1 MTNKKNNQKLLMITL
16 LFSLMISLN
25 GCSLAKKDAGND
37 AKDTLIGAFITDDC
51 LDLFDMDTYLND
63 NASTIF
69 RNQNTTV
76 NNSGE
81 YISPLY
87 ATIDRR
93 NHRDPTYWKISFD
106 GISGLNLLAPVQTEK
121 DGTLCLTIKSSD
133 GICDI
138 SSNLHELDNGSETTL
153 AGTIYMTPQA
163 AVKNSAYYVNPVYQS
178 ADGKIYAVPGSGISA
193 DSFSEEGQV
202 MSTSFSDQTNTA
214 KAGQTRTEKSSVT
227 IRFASMFEPV
237 KITLVQMDKENKVV
251 KQEVFIPGN
260 LPEEL
265 TAEKDTAY
273 FLIKTE
279 KKTPDGTT
287 VIARSIYEQKASE
300 EEDPLETF
308 FAADNGIIAKQ
319 HTVVT
324 WKK

>member
-25 GCSLAKKDAGND
+25 SCSLAKKDAGND
-37 AKDTLIGAFITDDC
+37 AKDTLIGAFITDDY
-51 LDLFDMDTYLND
+51 LDLFDMDTYLNE

-81 YISPLY
+81 YINPLY

-93 NHRDPTYWKISFD
+93 NHRDPAYWEISFD
-106 GISGLNLLAPVQTEK
+106 GISGLNLLAPVCEDSVPCFST
-121 DGTLCLTIKSSD
+121 KSSD

-138 SSNLHELDNGSETTL
+138 KSDLHESDNGRETTL
-153 AGTIYMTPQA
+153 SGTVYTVPRA
-163 AVKNSAYYVNPVYQS
+163 SADGSAYYVNPVYQT
-178 ADGKIYAVPGSGISA
+178 ADGKIYAVPGSGISTA
-193 DSFSEEGQV
+193 SASEEGET
-202 MSTSFSDQTNTA
+202 MSTSFSDQSNTTEP
-214 KAGQTRTEKSSVT
+214 GRTRTEKSTVT
-227 IRFASMFEPV
+227 IQFASMFKPV

-300 EEDPLETF
+300 EENPLETF
-308 FAADNGIIAKQ
+308 FSVDNGIITKQ